1 MSQSMLY
8 DFAAGKT
15 GPSKRNTDSTS
26 SESTED
32 SIQARGK
39 LAVASYSKC

>member
-1 MSQSMLY
+1 MSQSTLY
-8 DFAAGKT
+8 DFAAGRA

-32 SIQARGK
+32 STSSR
-39 LAVASYSKC
+39 